1 VLRGRMLDPPSASKG
16 LPMLAVPRDNN
27 AAARENVRRIV
38 TNKTTLSKS
47 VALIAIVGTMALL
60 FLGVV
65 YGVLSPR
72 EWAFGMLAWFAAILL
87 LAIVRKR
94 MARKNLSPSAQPA
107 IVLDDRA
114 RRRIHRRIWMNK
126 VWIGVLAVCL
136 PVGIVNGVSHRAWL
150 PTLVGIVMNPLLMY
164 VAIREIRRRRTL
176 LDSPRP

>member
-1 VLRGRMLDPPSASKG
+1 MLDPPSASKG

-27 AAARENVRRIV
+27 AAARENVRRNV

-94 MARKNLSPSAQPA
+94 MARKNLSPSAEPA

-114 RRRIHRRIWMNK
+114 RRRILGGIWRKK
-126 VWIGVLAVCL
+126 VWIGLLAVSL
-136 PVGIVNGVSHRAWL
+136 PIGIANGVAHRAWL
-150 PTLVGIVMNPLLMY
+150 PTLVGVGMNLLLMY
-164 VAIREIRRRRTL
+164 AAMLEIRRRRTL
-176 LDSPRP
+176 LDSPRR